1 MKWPKLIKPFGFNI
15 HHTFGKSRPII
26 QIEKDEVQYKEK
38 NNWSKYVVFRE
49 PNTSTSFTL
58 EIKNITLDDAGFYSV
73 GTTEDNSSLD
83 RGFFLVV
90 KGNYSIVS
98 SV

>member
-1 MKWPKLIKPFGFNI
+1 MEWPNLIKAFGFNI
-15 HHTFGKSRPII
+15 HHTFGKSRSII

-58 EIKNITLDDAGFYSV
+58 EIKNITLDDAGFYSI
-73 GTTEDNSSLD
+73 GRTEDNSSLD

>member
-1 MKWPKLIKPFGFNI
+1 MEWPNLIKAFGFNI
-15 HHTFGKSRPII
+15 HHTLVKSRPII
-26 QIEKDEVQYKEK
+26 QIEKYEVQYKEK

-49 PNTSTSFTL
+49 PNTSTSFNL

-73 GTTEDNSSLD
+73 GTKEDDSSFD
-83 RGFFLVV
+83 RGIFLVV
-90 KGNYSIVS
+90 KGNYSNVS